1 MFQRPKAGAQ
11 PVNSTL
17 ANSSGTANPPP
28 PDHVYAT
35 LIGDDGL
42 GVDMVDNPVYA
53 ASVVSEQPRPV
64 ASRLKEETA
73 SAPPAYADINRTASG
88 QTYYSLSPTTL
99 EIEAQQNPNAKFI
112 YAMALCNGYQGCPV
126 QARRGRKM
134 IEELAAQAPLTA
146 GGLCAQGKI
155 FENGW
160 GSSPIKDLNSALEK
174 YNAAKNMGY
183 IPGEYLFYSRPTYF
197 NLGELTRIAAQ
208 RNYGPAICELSHLY
222 YYGDKDKRIEQNIQ
236 EALKLAQ
243 QAANGHHD
251 LYGRIIAGYGLY
263 NYGNN
268 KNKKAN
274 YAAAEKF
281 LKDAK
286 EQVTGGWE
294 DAEKKLDKTLANLE
308 YDEIPRCF
316 RCLMEQWCGC
326 WCAASLC
333 YPVAPSR
340 VLGGD
345 QWSTCQ
351 KIAFFPAFA
360 WLGFMGPCLN
370 VTPAGACN
378 EIASPVNDSSRRAP
392 GTGGL

>member
-1 MFQRPKAGAQ
+1 MFQRSTGPAQ
-11 PVNSTL
+11 AQRSFSNVQMTE
-17 ANSSGTANPPP
+17 
-28 PDHVYAT
+28 
-35 LIGDDGL
+35 
-42 GVDMVDNPVYA
+42 NPVYL
-53 ASVVSEQPRPV
+53 S
-64 ASRLKEETA
+64 TA
-73 SAPPAYADINRTASG
+73 PAYYSSHPKGRGAPATPPPYADINCTASG
-88 QTYYSLSPTTL
+88 QAYYSLSPAAL

-112 YAMALCNGYQGCPV
+112 YAMALCNGYQGCAV
-126 QARRGRKM
+126 QAAKGRKM
-134 IEELAAQAPLTA
+134 MEELAAQDPNTA
-146 GGLCAQGKI
+146 GGLCAQGKM

-160 GSSPIKDLNSALEK
+160 GSSNIKDINSALEK
-174 YNAAKNMGY
+174 YNLAKEMGY
-183 IPGEYLFYSRPTYF
+183 IPGEYLFYSRNARNFDITA
-197 NLGELTRIAAQ
+197 LIRVAA
-208 RNYGPAICELSHLY
+208 RHNYGPAMSELSHLY
-222 YYGDKDKRIEQNIQ
+222 YYGDKNRRVEQNIE
-236 EALKLAQ
+236 EALKFSQ
-243 QAANGHHD
+243 QAANSHHD

-268 KNKKAN
+268 KHKKAN
-274 YAAAEKF
+274 YAAAKQF

-286 EQVTGGWE
+286 AQVTDGWT

-316 RCLMEQWCGC
+316 RCLIEQWCGC

-360 WLGFMGPCLN
+360 CVGFMGPCLN

-392 GTGGL
+392 NTSGL